1 MRSRQTPQ
9 TSKEL
14 SSRQKQDQLAK
25 ENSNVIGLNKIP
37 INLFEENSSGQGLLG
52 TGKLKERPNLPI
64 PFTDKIN
71 SKGRPVLQ
79 GVANFSYFLVK
90 FDSPNGVGIASLI
103 KNFVVVNTLSPM
115 STVDFS
121 RMSGYQITVIGSLT
135 LEIYNTGSFIHPT

>member
-25 ENSNVIGLNKIP
+25 ENSNVVGLNKIP

-64 PFTDKIN
+64 PFTDKTN
-71 SKGRPVLQ
+71 PQGRPVLQ
-79 GVANFSYFLVK
+79 EVAKFSYFFVK
-90 FDSPNGVGIASLI
+90 FDSPNGVGVASLI
-103 KNFVVVNTLSPM
+103 KNFATVKEMVRTGTIALSK
-115 STVDFS
+115 
-121 RMSGYQITVIGSLT
+121 
-135 LEIYNTGSFIHPT
+135 NKK